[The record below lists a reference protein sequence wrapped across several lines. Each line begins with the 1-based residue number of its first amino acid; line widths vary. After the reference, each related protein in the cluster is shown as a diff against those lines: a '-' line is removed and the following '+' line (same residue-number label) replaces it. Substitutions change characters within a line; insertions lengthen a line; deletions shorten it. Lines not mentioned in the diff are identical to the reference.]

1 MTFSSFEIDHFW
13 IEIEKNY
20 FNLSKGS
27 EVFDLKARKSKGL
40 PLCQLSTWAPKC
52 HFSPNFNYSKKWEF
66 SIGYNRNFRSTLIL
80 TFNITKVIWIGKIE
94 KMQTTYI
101 GLICAGV
108 VFVLFSIIL
117 HIFIYKKHLKRKSVK
132 TSILPENP
140 DTNEQVLDLV
150 SLIPDLEV
158 TICKRKF
165 PQDIIKTWSDIE
177 IGHEVGEGNFGKV
190 YKGFW
195 HFSEFQR

>member
-1 MTFSSFEIDHFW
+1 M
-13 IEIEKNY
+13 K
-20 FNLSKGS
+20 
-27 EVFDLKARKSKGL
+27 LK
-40 PLCQLSTWAPKC
+40 STWAHKC
-52 HFSPNFNYSKKWEF
+52 YFSPNFNYSKEWEF

-80 TFNITKVIWIGKIE
+80 KFNITEVIWVEKIE

-101 GLICAGV
+101 GLICIGV
-108 VFVLFSIIL
+108 VGVLFLIIL
-117 HIFIYKKHLKRKSVK
+117 HIFIYKKRLKRKSVK
-132 TSILPENP
+132 TSIPPENP
-140 DTNEQVLDLV
+140 DPNEQVLDLV

-165 PQDIIKTWSDIE
+165 PQDIIKNWSDIE

>member
-1 MTFSSFEIDHFW
+1 
-13 IEIEKNY
+13 
-20 FNLSKGS
+20 
-27 EVFDLKARKSKGL
+27 
-40 PLCQLSTWAPKC
+40 
-52 HFSPNFNYSKKWEF
+52 
-66 SIGYNRNFRSTLIL
+66 
-80 TFNITKVIWIGKIE
+80 
-94 KMQTTYI
+94 MQTTYI
-101 GLICAGV
+101 GLICIGV
-108 VFVLFSIIL
+108 VVVLFFIIL
-117 HIFIYKKHLKRKSVK
+117 HIFIYKKDLKRKSVK
-132 TSILPENP
+132 TSILPENT

-195 HFSEFQR
+195 HFSEFQRYRVSHSKDE

>member
-1 MTFSSFEIDHFW
+1 M
-13 IEIEKNY
+13 K
-20 FNLSKGS
+20 
-27 EVFDLKARKSKGL
+27 LK
-40 PLCQLSTWAPKC
+40 STWAHKC
-52 HFSPNFNYSKKWEF
+52 YFSPNFNYSKEWEF

-80 TFNITKVIWIGKIE
+80 KFNITEVIWVEKIE

-101 GLICAGV
+101 GLICICV
-108 VFVLFSIIL
+108 VGVLFLIIL
-117 HIFIYKKHLKRKSVK
+117 HIFIYKKRLKRKSVK
-132 TSILPENP
+132 TSIPPENP
-140 DTNEQVLDLV
+140 DPNEQVLDFV

-165 PQDIIKTWSDIE
+165 PQDIIKKWSEIE

>member
-1 MTFSSFEIDHFW
+1 M
-13 IEIEKNY
+13 K
-20 FNLSKGS
+20 
-27 EVFDLKARKSKGL
+27 LK
-40 PLCQLSTWAPKC
+40 STWAHKC
-52 HFSPNFNYSKKWEF
+52 YFSPNFNYSKEWEF

-80 TFNITKVIWIGKIE
+80 KFNITEVIWIGKIE

-101 GLICAGV
+101 ALICAGV
-108 VFVLFSIIL
+108 VFVLFLIIL
-117 HIFIYKKHLKRKSVK
+117 HVFIYKKRLQRKSVK
-132 TSILPENP
+132 KSIPPENP

-158 TICKRKF
+158 TVCKRKF
-165 PQDIIKTWSDIE
+165 PQDLIKNWSDIE

>member
-1 MTFSSFEIDHFW
+1 M
-13 IEIEKNY
+13 K
-20 FNLSKGS
+20 
-27 EVFDLKARKSKGL
+27 LK
-40 PLCQLSTWAPKC
+40 STWAHKC
-52 HFSPNFNYSKKWEF
+52 YFSPNFNYSKEWEF

-80 TFNITKVIWIGKIE
+80 KFNITEVIWVEKIE

-101 GLICAGV
+101 GLICIGV
-108 VFVLFSIIL
+108 VGVLFLIIL
-117 HIFIYKKHLKRKSVK
+117 HIFIYKKRLKRKSVK
-132 TSILPENP
+132 TSIPPENP
-140 DTNEQVLDLV
+140 DPNEQVLDFV

-165 PQDIIKTWSDIE
+165 PQDIIKNWSDIE